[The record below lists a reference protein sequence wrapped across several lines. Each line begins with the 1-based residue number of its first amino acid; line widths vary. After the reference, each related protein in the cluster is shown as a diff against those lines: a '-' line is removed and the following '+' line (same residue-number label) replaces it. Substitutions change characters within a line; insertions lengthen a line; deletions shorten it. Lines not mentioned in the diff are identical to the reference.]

1 MEGRLPL
8 TPRTNARIQIMTK
21 NAIKGTKPGATH
33 ITGPGGLDAKDFARW
48 YRDRTV
54 EQWESL
60 DLDALARVAAV
71 VEEARAKGRFV
82 WVCGNGGSA
91 ASAAHVGCDFGK
103 TSFKPGDKPL
113 KAVSLSDNTAF
124 MTAIG
129 NDLSFDETF
138 SRQLENVVATGDVAI
153 LISGSGNSPNLLRA
167 AELARARGAKVVGL
181 LGFDGGKMKA
191 LCDETL
197 LIASDQYG
205 VIEDMH
211 MSVAH
216 ILTFYLKQKKA

>member
-1 MEGRLPL
+1 MMPKK
-8 TPRTNARIQIMTK
+8 AV
-21 NAIKGTKPGATH
+21 AGTKPGATH
-33 ITGPGGLDAKDFARW
+33 MTGPGGLDARGFARW
-48 YRDRTV
+48 YRDRTL
-54 EQWESL
+54 EQWQAL

-71 VEEARAKGRFV
+71 VEEAQAKGRFV

-91 ASAAHVGCDFGK
+91 ATSAHVGCDFGK
-103 TSFKPGDKPL
+103 TASRAGAQPL
-113 KAVSLSDNTAF
+113 KAVFLSDNTAF

-138 SRQLENVVATGDVAI
+138 SRQLENVAAAGDVVL

-167 AELARARGAKVVGL
+167 AELARARAAKVVGL
-181 LGFDGGKMKA
+181 LGFDGGKLKA
-191 LCDETL
+191 LCDEFL
-197 LIASDQYG
+197 LIPSDQYG

-211 MSVAH
+211 MAAAH

>member
-1 MEGRLPL
+1 M
-8 TPRTNARIQIMTK
+8 TAKNQIR
-21 NAIKGTKPGATH
+21 GTKPGATH
-33 ITGPGGLDAKDFARW
+33 VTGPGGLGAGDFARW
-48 YRDRTV
+48 YRERTL
-54 EQWESL
+54 EQWQSL

-71 VEEARAKGRFV
+71 VEEAQAKGRFI

-103 TSFKPGDKPL
+103 TASHAPAKPL

-138 SRQLENVVATGDVAI
+138 SRQLENVAAAGDVVI
-153 LISGSGNSPNLLRA
+153 LITGSGNSANLLRA
-167 AELARARGAKVVGL
+167 AELSRARGAKVVGL
-181 LGFDGGKMKA
+181 LGFDGGKLKA
-191 LCDETL
+191 LCDESL
-197 LIASDQYG
+197 LIPSDQYG

-211 MSVAH
+211 MAVAH
-216 ILTFYLKQKKA
+216 ILTFYLKQKKP

>member
-1 MEGRLPL
+1 
-8 TPRTNARIQIMTK
+8 MTTK
-21 NAIKGTKPGATH
+21 KAVSGTRPGATH
-33 ITGPGGLDAKDFARW
+33 VTGPGGLDAKDFARW
-48 YRDRTV
+48 YRDRSL
-54 EQWESL
+54 EQWQAL
-60 DLDALARVAAV
+60 DLDALERVAAV
-71 VEEARAKGRFV
+71 LEEAQSKGRFI

-91 ASAAHVGCDFGK
+91 ATSAHVGCDLGK
-103 TSFKPGDKPL
+103 TAAKPGAKPL

-124 MTAIG
+124 LTAIA

-138 SRQLENVVATGDVAI
+138 SRQLENVVAPADVVV
-153 LISGSGNSPNLLRA
+153 LITGSGNSRNLIKA

-181 LGFDGGKMKA
+181 LGFDGGKIKS
-191 LCDETL
+191 LCDESL

-211 MSVAH
+211 MAAAH